1 MSTLTNFPLNKSV
14 ADFDLSPIFD
24 SYSRVTIVVDDETEY
39 TTGTDT
45 GRTLT
50 IENPFGTQEMA
61 ENILAS
67 LAGYQYQPYA
77 ANSALLDPA
86 AEIGDAATINAVMGG
101 IYEIRQ
107 KFTRL
112 AESDISAP
120 YDEEIDHEYPYNPPA
135 DRKIARQAAQTRSEF
150 AVQSGLI
157 AAKVS
162 QVGGDSQSFGWELL
176 SDSFTLT
183 ANGRDVF
190 MCDENGI
197 VVDGEI
203 RARSGVIGVGPNAFT
218 ISDKAIYNGVTGVG
232 DTEHYG
238 VYLGTDGI
246 QLGKGAFSVDSM
258 GNLVASSATLSGE
271 VHAQSGTIG
280 SGESVFLIDG
290 AAIKNG
296 MTSLMDT
303 SHNGVYVGVD
313 GFALGGGK
321 FRVNANGELTAT
333 SGKFTGETYASSIR
347 SSGSHGYG
355 GSFNGAGL
363 SDDSVSYGKTGFK
376 STLNQVGTNKSDIAA
391 INKLFTATLTCNNLT
406 ASMAGI
412 TYASIKS
419 SMTFQ
424 GYGCVWRSATDGSGN
439 TIRYL
444 GR

>member
-14 ADFDLSPIFD
+14 ADFGLSPIFD
-24 SYSRVTIVVDDETEY
+24 SYSRVTIVIDEETEY
-39 TTGTDT
+39 TAGNDA

-50 IENPFGTQEMA
+50 IENPFGTQQMA
-61 ENILAS
+61 EDILAS
-67 LAGYQYQPYA
+67 LAGYQYQPYTA
-77 ANSALLDPA
+77 TSALLDPA

-112 AESDISAP
+112 AESDIAAP

-135 DRKIARQAAQTRSEF
+135 DRKIARQAAQTQSEF

-183 ANGRDVF
+183 ANGRSVF

-197 VVDGEI
+197 VVEGEI
-203 RARSGVIGVGPNAFT
+203 RARSGVIGVGSSAFT
-218 ISDKAIYNGVTGVG
+218 ISEKAIWNGVTGIG

-246 QLGKGAFSVDSM
+246 QLGKGAFSVDSL

-271 VHAQSGTIG
+271 VHAMSGTIG
-280 SGESVFLIDG
+280 SGSSVFLIDG

-296 MTSLMDT
+296 MTSLNDT

-321 FRVNANGELTAT
+321 FKVNANGELTAT

-355 GSFNGAGL
+355 GSFSGAGL
-363 SDDSVSYGKTGFK
+363 SDESVSYGKTGFK
-376 STLNQVGTNKSDIAA
+376 STLNQVGTNKSDISA
-391 INKLFTATLTCNNLT
+391 INAKFTNSLYANIISANRVTGTRID
-406 ASMAGI
+406 ASSDLYWKSHHI
-412 TYASIKS
+412 STFTYEGHHIL
-419 SMTFQ
+419 
-424 GYGCVWRSATDGSGN
+424 GY
-439 TIRYL
+439 
-444 GR
+444 